1 MRSSRRSGSP
11 CDLVREALS
20 AAHDG
25 EAAASGDH
33 RASVDDRVSVDD
45 HLAGC
50 AGCVAFAASLERLD
64 QRVLAVRAVPAPN
77 LTAAVLTAV
86 AADVQA
92 ERDRRVLELRWLVGL
107 AGVAQLL
114 FAIPLVLGVMG
125 PSAHVGRD
133 LGALELALGI
143 GLIFAA
149 WQPERAAGVLPVAA
163 VVAAAAVVTGGL
175 DVTSGRATLLQEL
188 PHLTE
193 IVGVLA
199 LWALTRRLPRPQLT
213 ATIRSTA

>member
-1 MRSSRRSGSP
+1 MRGSRRSGSP

-25 EAAASGDH
+25 EAAAASGDGH
-33 RASVDDRVSVDD
+33 LASVDD

-50 AGCVAFAASLERLD
+50 AGCTAFAASLERLD

-199 LWALTRRLPRPQLT
+199 LWALTRRLPRPQLA